1 MITKNEA
8 KTIPRLIKS
17 LKEFKERGGEIIV
30 VDTGSTDNTAQIA
43 RDAGCTVSEV
53 GEKFISVLDEVSANF
68 INSEF
73 VVEGEKP
80 VVQAGKKFFDF
91 SAARNYCTSLAKN
104 DMVSYA
110 DADEIFTKLDIDKLN
125 TLIEVGFE
133 QFEYNFVYAH
143 DDYGNEAIKFVQ
155 SKMYDRRKCKWV
167 NRVHEVLSGEAKRTF
182 IDEDIFKLEH
192 WQIPAEH
199 RDNYLSGLAYDCY
212 LNPDNDRN
220 SHYFARE
227 LMYCARPNSAIKE
240 FKRHINFN
248 RWPIERAQSMI
259 FIGDC
264 YGMLNQPELQ
274 VEWYNKAIFYDGS
287 RREPFIKLARFYK
300 HNNKPLQVVIYAT
313 AAMQIPW
320 VPFYA
325 NDKGMYEH
333 EPHELLYWAKG
344 WLGDIESAKYH
355 ITKALEYQP
364 NNERYLGD
372 RKYYFG

>member
-1 MITKNEA
+1 
-8 KTIPRLIKS
+8 
-17 LKEFKERGGEIIV
+17 
-30 VDTGSTDNTAQIA
+30 
-43 RDAGCTVSEV
+43 
-53 GEKFISVLDEVSANF
+53 
-68 INSEF
+68 
-73 VVEGEKP
+73 
-80 VVQAGKKFFDF
+80 
-91 SAARNYCTSLAKN
+91 
-104 DMVSYA
+104 
-110 DADEIFTKLDIDKLN
+110 
-125 TLIEVGFE
+125 
-133 QFEYNFVYAH
+133 
-143 DDYGNEAIKFVQ
+143 
-155 SKMYDRRKCKWV
+155 
-167 NRVHEVLSGEAKRTF
+167 LSGEAKRTF

-199 RDNYLSGLAYDCY
+199 RGNYLSGLAYDCY

-227 LMYCARPNSAIKE
+227 LMYCGRPKSAIQE
-240 FKRHINFN
+240 FERHIAFN
-248 RWPIERAQSMI
+248 RWPTERAQSMI
-259 FIGDC
+259 FVGDC
-264 YGMLNQPELQ
+264 YGMLNQPEEQ

-287 RREPFIKLARFYK
+287 RREPFVKLARFYK

-364 NNERYLGD
+364 NNERYLSD